1 MVLSLG
7 GISREMLAV
16 AGRKGNQFISLDAM
30 GQTISVALG
39 LALGL
44 DRRGPK
50 DGSADKVIA
59 IEGDGS
65 LLMGL
70 SVLSTVGHLKPAGLV
85 VYVLDNGVYLAT
97 GGQPTASADI
107 DLVAVAK
114 GCNWSGAR
122 DVRTAGELAAATE
135 WALTAE
141 GPNLIRVHIGT
152 AQLPAE
158 YFLEDPAILAEDFR
172 RWLRSR
178 ETTTAEPS
186 GSADAVV
193 SVPPPAKIPVRGVSN
208 SKRKRILWLCIALS
222 PHQRR

>member
-1 MVLSLG
+1 MTSLERADVLRHIDAAAPDSPVVLTLG
-7 GISREMLAV
+7 GTSREMLAV
-16 AGRKGNQFISLDAM
+16 AGRKGNHFISLDAM

-44 DRRGPK
+44 DRRGP
-50 DGSADKVIA
+50 ADKVIA

-70 SVLSTVGHLKPAGLV
+70 SVLSTVGHLKPGGLV

-114 GCNWSGAR
+114 GCNWRGAR
-122 DVRTAGELAAATE
+122 DVRTADELAAATA

-141 GPNLIRVHIGT
+141 GPILIRVYIGT

-172 RWLRSR
+172 RWLRAS
-178 ETTTAEPS
+178 ETATAE
-186 GSADAVV
+186 
-193 SVPPPAKIPVRGVSN
+193 
-208 SKRKRILWLCIALS
+208 
-222 PHQRR
+222 RRDQ

>member
-1 MVLSLG
+1 MTNLERADVLRHIDAAAPDSPVVLSLG
-7 GISREMLAV
+7 GTSREMLAV
-16 AGRKGNQFISLDAM
+16 AGRKGNHFVSLDAM

-44 DRRGPK
+44 DRR
-50 DGSADKVIA
+50 DTEDKVIA
-59 IEGDGS
+59 IDGDGS

-70 SVLSTVGHLKPAGLV
+70 SVLSTVGHLKPDRLV

-114 GCNWSGAR
+114 GCSWSDAR
-122 DVRTAGELAAATE
+122 DARTADELAAATA
-135 WALTAE
+135 WALTTE
-141 GPNLIRVHIGT
+141 GPILIRVHIGT

-178 ETTTAEPS
+178 T
-186 GSADAVV
+186 GD
-193 SVPPPAKIPVRGVSN
+193 
-208 SKRKRILWLCIALS
+208 
-222 PHQRR
+222 

>member
-1 MVLSLG
+1 VVLSLG

-16 AGRKGNQFISLDAM
+16 AGRKGNHFVSLDAM

-44 DRRGPK
+44 DRRGTE
-50 DGSADKVIA
+50 DKVIA
-59 IEGDGS
+59 IDGDGS

-70 SVLSTVGHLKPAGLV
+70 SVLSTVGHLKPGRLV

-97 GGQPTASADI
+97 GGQPTASGDI

-114 GCNWSGAR
+114 GCSWSGAC
-122 DVRTAGELAAATE
+122 DVRTADELAAATA
-135 WALTAE
+135 WALATE
-141 GPNLIRVHIGT
+141 GPILIRVYIGT

-178 ETTTAEPS
+178 ETATAEPS
-186 GSADAVV
+186 GSAD
-193 SVPPPAKIPVRGVSN
+193 
-208 SKRKRILWLCIALS
+208 
-222 PHQRR
+222 

>member
-1 MVLSLG
+1 VTVAELDRADVLRLIDGAAPDSPIVLGLG
-7 GISREMLAV
+7 GIAREMLAV
-16 AGRKGNQFISLDAM
+16 AGRKGNHFISLDAM
-30 GQTISVALG
+30 GQTVPVALG

-44 DRRGPK
+44 GQRPG
-50 DGSADKVIA
+50 KVIA

-70 SVLSTVGHLKPAGLV
+70 SIMSTAGHLKPENLI

-107 DLVAVAK
+107 DLVAVAQA
-114 GCNWSGAR
+114 CSWRGAR
-122 DVRTAGELAAATE
+122 DVRTAGELAAATD

-141 GPNLIRVHIGT
+141 GPVLIRVRTST

-172 RWLRSR
+172 RWLR
-178 ETTTAEPS
+178 
-186 GSADAVV
+186 V
-193 SVPPPAKIPVRGVSN
+193 
-208 SKRKRILWLCIALS
+208 
-222 PHQRR
+222 

>member
-1 MVLSLG
+1 
-7 GISREMLAV
+7 MLAV
-16 AGRKGNQFISLDAM
+16 AGRKGNHFISLDAM

-44 DRRGPK
+44 DRRGTE
-50 DGSADKVIA
+50 DKVIA

-70 SVLSTVGHLKPAGLV
+70 SVLSTVGHLKPDGLV

-114 GCNWSGAR
+114 GCSWSDAR
-122 DVRTAGELAAATE
+122 DVRTADELAAATA
-135 WALTAE
+135 WALTTE
-141 GPNLIRVHIGT
+141 GPTLIRVRIGT
-152 AQLPAE
+152 AQLPTE

-172 RWLRSR
+172 RWLRSTGCR
-178 ETTTAEPS
+178 S
-186 GSADAVV
+186 
-193 SVPPPAKIPVRGVSN
+193 
-208 SKRKRILWLCIALS
+208 
-222 PHQRR
+222 